1 MKPVSL
7 ETADDL
13 ATPILKEFQVR
24 YGMVPNFYGALGI
37 DGASLKGYLAFE
49 AAIEERCLLSEQQR
63 ELISL
68 AVANRNG
75 CHYCVSGHTFSARKL
90 GMSKE
95 ECRAAQVGEA
105 SDALDQAM
113 LDLALDVMKHNGAC
127 SPEQKDRCRALGM
140 SDALIVQIVSWT
152 GINNFS
158 NWINNLVQPKIDFPK
173 VELIPN
179 PK

>member
-1 MKPVSL
+1 MKPVNF

-13 ATPILKEFQVR
+13 AMPILKAFQER

-49 AAIEERCLLSEQQR
+49 EAIEERCLLSERQR

-90 GMSKE
+90 GMSQE
-95 ECRAAQVGEA
+95 ECRAAQGGEA
-105 SDALDQAM
+105 SDPLDQGM
-113 LDLALDVMKHNGAC
+113 LDLALDVMENSGAC
-127 SPEQKDRCRALGM
+127 SSERKDRCRALGM
-140 SDALIVQIVSWT
+140 SDALIMQVVAWT

-158 NWINNLVQPKIDFPK
+158 NWVNNLVQPKIDFPK
-173 VELIPN
+173 VELTSES
-179 PK
+179 